1 MQRAGSEIERPW
13 IQEQEAALPRRN
25 HGQLRKA
32 DIIAYRQR
40 NLAIRRKIHQG
51 QLIPRRQNIRFPERD
66 LPRDIDV
73 EQMHLPMRRQQL
85 ALWIKQQ
92 RRVVVLVRLGHEL
105 WDAAAEEVGFCLRGE
120 GGERVE
126 GGGLGGGG
134 RAGEEGFG
142 VGGEVLAAV
151 GRVEAFGE
159 DDERG
164 AGAGGFENAGARS
177 GEVGGFVGACGGVG
191 C

>member
-1 MQRAGSEIERPW
+1 MQRAGSKVERSW
-13 IQEQEAALPRRN
+13 IQKQEATLPRRD
-25 HGQLRKA
+25 HGQLREA
-32 DIIAYRQR
+32 DIIANRQR
-40 NLAIRRKIHQG
+40 NLAIRRKIHQR
-51 QLIPRRQNIRFPERD
+51 QFVPRRQNIRFPEGD
-66 LPRDIDV
+66 LPRDVDV
-73 EQMHLPMRRQQL
+73 EQMHLPMRGQQL

-92 RRVVVLVRLGHEL
+92 RRVVVLLRLGHEL
-105 WDAAAEEVGFCLRGE
+105 RDAAAEEVGFRLRGE

-159 DDERG
+159 DDEGG
-164 AGAGGFENAGARS
+164 AGAGGFEDAGARS
-177 GEVGGFVGACGGVG
+177 GEVGGFVSACGGEG